1 MGKGLNYEQVTEALA
16 GITLESLVITRVMG
30 QAIRRKAELGLVD
43 LDNFP
48 LMMHIAKVL
57 DEGMADSNLPW
68 EKFTYEHLK

>member
-1 MGKGLNYEQVTEALA
+1 
-16 GITLESLVITRVMG
+16 MG
-30 QAIRRKAELGLVD
+30 QVIRRKAELGLVD